1 MEAGA
6 VGSCAIGRSGVV
18 GEFDSDIEE
27 GIPYITGLHFTIAGL
42 HYRSSI
48 QPQFTAYSTRD
59 GQP

>member
-1 MEAGA
+1 
-6 VGSCAIGRSGVV
+6 V

-48 QPQFTAYSTRD
+48 QLQFTAYSTRD

>member
-27 GIPYITGLHFTIAGL
+27 GIPYITGLHFTIAIAGL
-42 HYRSSI
+42 QVFDSATI
-48 QPQFTAYSTRD
+48 YS
-59 GQP
+59 